1 MIHSKLIKALSLGA
15 VLITSSLVKAEPLAL
30 NQVIDYALTHEPW
43 LQANK
48 YQQQAIEAQS
58 IAAGTLPDP
67 VLTVGLMNLPTD
79 GFAFD
84 QEGMTQ
90 FKVGLSQQFSRGDS
104 LNACQLRA
112 DRHFLGLSFR
122 VPTGSLF
129 HTSWIMSFSSLWQH
143 KGFSHCNKFI
153 YYARYFSC

>member
-1 MIHSKLIKALSLGA
+1 MTHSKLIKALSLGV

-58 IAAGTLPDP
+58 IAVGTLPDP

-90 FKVGLSQQFSRGDS
+90 FKVGLSQQFSRGEIG
-104 LNACQLRA
+104 RA
-112 DRHFLGLSFR
+112 H
-122 VPTGSLF
+122 V
-129 HTSWIMSFSSLWQH
+129 
-143 KGFSHCNKFI
+143 
-153 YYARYFSC
+153 